1 MKGGY
6 VCSNFQPISAI
17 VNDSN
22 KQNLNVMFKYK
33 LKKNAIH
40 YLDIPK

>member
-6 VCSNFQPISAI
+6 VCSNFQPISVT

-22 KQNLNVMFKYK
+22 KQILNVMFKYEPK
-33 LKKNAIH
+33 WNAIH